1 MNILLY
7 NFNTSNYEI
16 QTVLKACVTLIPDL
30 FSVYG
35 VKMDLY
41 DDRWVC
47 IPVGTKEQANE
58 YLKDF
63 FTKKQ
68 LDLTKTNICSI
79 FYDKECDNNE

>member
-16 QTVLKACVTLIPDL
+16 QTVLKAYVTLIPDL
-30 FSVYG
+30 FSGYG

-41 DDRWVC
+41 GDKWVC